1 MTRPEGITNKQD
13 ISGSCDLCNSHM
25 PPSGGIVTS
34 RAMKALVEAGFDPLP
49 DSGPTDFI
57 MQLMELQGVSRAA
70 SRAQMKSKFLNEQM
84 GNLGICPD
92 CFRKIEV
99 FCA

>member
-1 MTRPEGITNKQD
+1 
-13 ISGSCDLCNSHM
+13 
-25 PPSGGIVTS
+25 
-34 RAMKALVEAGFDPLP
+34 MKALVEAGFDPLP